1 MFDISLLLC
10 PGRPDT
16 LRTERLILRPLKM
29 SDARDL
35 FAYAQDPEV
44 SKHVL
49 WTAHRSV
56 SDSRRFLREG
66 IRQYRQGFP
75 GSFAIVL
82 SETGRMIGTIGYM
95 WINPEYHSC
104 EIGYS
109 LSRTYWNRGL
119 MTEALRAVIEYS
131 FTKLGL
137 NRIECQHETDNPASG
152 RVMIKAGMT
161 LEGIMRQ
168 RIRNKG
174 RYSDVAV
181 YAILREDFETKRK
194 DE

>member
-1 MFDISLLLC
+1 MCHFSLLLQ

-16 LRTERLILRPLKM
+16 LTTDRLILRPLKM

-35 FAYAQDPEV
+35 YAYAKDPEV

-66 IRQYRQGFP
+66 IRQYRRGFP

-82 SETGRMIGTIGYM
+82 AETGRMIGTIGYM
-95 WINPEYHSC
+95 WINSEFRSC
-104 EIGYS
+104 EVGYS
-109 LSRTYWNRGL
+109 LSREYWNRGL
-119 MTEALRAVIEYS
+119 MTEALSSVIRYS
-131 FTKLGL
+131 FEKLNL
-137 NRIECQHETDNPASG
+137 NRVECQHETDNPASG
-152 RVMIKAGMT
+152 RVMVKAGMYP
-161 LEGIMRQ
+161 EGVMRQ

-174 RYSDVAV
+174 RFSDVAV
-181 YAILREDFETKRK
+181 YAVLK
-194 DE
+194 DDLAHAGKE